1 MTALVEAAPGA
12 ARALLLNGDIVIEAH
27 LRRSDVALPFGLVA
41 PARLIR
47 RDAGHAVV
55 QMEGE
60 EALLSPRPADWHEGQ
75 TRLAQVVREA
85 RSDGARDKQ
94 ARVVAHAG
102 PANAAPALADSFE
115 QPTLVSPFGADR
127 LGEANW
133 DAVVEEAVTGV
144 VDFRGGRLLMA
155 PTPGMLVID
164 VDGPGD
170 PGRLAEAAAIAVPA
184 AIRRHGITGP
194 VVVDFPS
201 LGGRAAR
208 AIVDALLAA
217 HLPNPFEKTAMNGF
231 GLVQIIRP
239 RGRLSLLEEARRP
252 GFAALELLRRAMRL
266 TGAVTI
272 SGPPSVHDWLGA
284 RPALIAELARITGGR
299 VAVEPGEMPHV
310 QQG

>member
-1 MTALVEAAPGA
+1 VTVLIEHAPGA
-12 ARALLLNGDIVIEAH
+12 ARALLLDGDKVLEAH
-27 LRRSDVALPFGLVA
+27 LRRSDVTLQFGMVA
-41 PARLIR
+41 PARLLR

-55 QMEGE
+55 LIAGD
-60 EALLSPRPADWHEGQ
+60 EALLIPRPADWQEGQ
-75 TRLAQVVREA
+75 TRLAEVVREA

-94 ARVVAHAG
+94 ARVAAHAG
-102 PANAAPALADSFE
+102 PAQPAPALADSFE
-115 QPTLVSPFGADR
+115 QPTRVSPFGPDQLADA
-127 LGEANW
+127 GW

-144 VDFRGGRLLMA
+144 VDFPGGRLLMA

-170 PGRLAEAAAIAVPA
+170 PGRLAEAAGIAVAA
-184 AIRRHGITGP
+184 AIRRHGIGGP

-201 LGGRAAR
+201 LGGRGPR
-208 AIVDALLAA
+208 AVVDALLAK

-252 GFAALELLRRAMRL
+252 GFSALELLRRAMRL

-272 SGPPSVHDWLGA
+272 SGPSSVQDWLGA

-299 VAVEPGEMPHV
+299 VALQQGEVAHV